1 MQKVFMIYVG
11 GIHGGYYNKSIYNS
25 LEEALDSLPDDLP
38 RFYTSSIH
46 EFILPKYPNRIIDI
60 ED

>member
-1 MQKVFMIYVG
+1 MIYVG